1 MAKDCLI
8 VIPARYGSQRFPGKV
23 LALIAGKP
31 VIQWC
36 WEAAVKTGLGEV
48 IIATEHE
55 KVLQFARSIGAR
67 AVMTSPRCQS
77 GTDRVHEASRGTKAG
92 FVINIQGD
100 EPFMRAATL
109 TKAFKKLEADPECSI
124 GTACSRIED
133 KKDLFNPN
141 CVKVAMNAAGRAL
154 YFSRS
159 PIPFHHPLSE
169 LKDRPYYRHCGFYI
183 YRREALNKF
192 VKLKPSPL
200 ERLERLEQLRAL
212 ENGMKIAVA
221 EVPAPGPAIDVPA
234 DIRTAVEFLKKK
246 AYK

>member
-1 MAKDCLI
+1 
-8 VIPARYGSQRFPGKV
+8 V

-48 IIATEHE
+48 IIATEHR
-55 KVLQFARSIGAR
+55 KVLEFARAIGAR
-67 AVMTSPRCQS
+67 AVMTSAGCQS
-77 GTDRVHEASRGTKAG
+77 GTDRVYAAARGTKSR

-100 EPFMRAATL
+100 EPFMKAATL
-109 TKAFKKLEADPECSI
+109 VKAFNKLKASPDCSI

-133 KKDLFNPN
+133 AKELGNPN

-159 PIPFHHPLSE
+159 TIPFHHPLSG
-169 LKDRPYYRHCGFYI
+169 LKGVPYYKHCGFYI
-183 YRREALNKF
+183 YRRETLERF
-192 VKLKPSPL
+192 VRLKPSPL

-212 ENGMKIAVA
+212 ENGMGIAVA
-221 EVPAPGPAIDVPA
+221 VVPALGPAIDVPTDLKA
-234 DIRTAVEFLKKK
+234 AARFLKAGIRKTR
-246 AYK
+246 